1 MANTINID
9 VAGAADSAPTP
20 DSGILG
26 RVVLV
31 SGSQVTGL
39 LYRQEDP
46 RASQG
51 GVRVGA
57 LVKMRTTES
66 DVFGVVTG
74 LRVTDPALLPE
85 KAEGM
90 VDVELLCEVMDTP
103 DGTAGDTTFKRGVS
117 VYPQLGA
124 NIVNA
129 TREELGRI
137 YARPKASNVRI
148 GTIHQDRNLP
158 AFILTDELLGK
169 HFAVLGT
176 TGSGKSCAVA
186 LVLHA
191 ILKAHPN
198 GRIVILDP
206 HNEYAEAFGDKA
218 EVVNTGN
225 LELPFWL
232 LNFEE
237 LTEVIVGSDR
247 ADREADIAILK
258 DAVLECKLKYAT
270 ERGESEDVTV
280 DTPVTFRFGDLIRTI
295 DREMGKLDKPDT
307 TAPYLRL
314 KARLESLRTDKRFS
328 FMFSGFK
335 IADTME
341 AVLARILR
349 IPVAG
354 KPVTVVDLSGVPSSI
369 VDSMV
374 SVLCRMIFDFAL
386 WSVRARQFPL
396 LLVCEEAHRYVPN
409 DKSAGFGPTRR
420 AISRIAR
427 EGRKYGVSLCLVS
440 QRPSE
445 LDPAILSQCNT
456 LIALRMSNERDHQFV
471 RHALP
476 ESAHGLLT
484 ALPSLKVQEAIVVG
498 EGVTI
503 PLRVTLDNLD
513 ESQRPRG
520 SSASFSEAWQNDVED
535 DGVVKATMERWR
547 HQDL

>member
-1 MANTINID
+1 MD
-9 VAGAADSAPTP
+9 ESVQQDSGKAGAPASREE
-20 DSGILG
+20 GVLG

-31 SGSQVTGL
+31 SGAQVTCL
-39 LYRQEDP
+39 LYRPDDP
-46 RASQG
+46 RMQDE

-57 LVKMRTTES
+57 LVKMRTSGST
-66 DVFGVVTG
+66 VFGVVTG

-90 VDVELLCEVMDTP
+90 VEIELLCEFMD
-103 DGTAGDTTFKRGVS
+103 GVGGKMETTFKRGVS

-137 YARPKASNVRI
+137 FARPDASNVRI

-158 AFILTDELLGK
+158 AYVMTDDLLGK

-186 LVLHA
+186 LILHS
-191 ILKAHPN
+191 ILAEHPN

-206 HNEYAEAFGDKA
+206 HNEYADAFEGMA
-218 EVVNTGN
+218 EVVNTTN
-225 LELPFWL
+225 MELPFWM

-237 LTEVIVGSDR
+237 LVEVIIGADR
-247 ADREADIAILK
+247 DEREADITILKSAIL
-258 DAVLECKLKYAT
+258 ACKLKYLGD
-270 ERGESEDVTV
+270 RGESQDITI

-295 DREMGKLDKPDT
+295 DREMGKFDKADT
-307 TAPYLRL
+307 SAPYLRL
-314 KARLESLRTDKRFS
+314 MSRLEALRADKRYA

-335 IADTME
+335 VADTM
-341 AVLARILR
+341 ASLLSRILR

-354 KPVTVVDLSGVPSSI
+354 KPVCIVDLSGVPTGI
-369 VDSMV
+369 VDALV

-386 WSVRARQFPL
+386 WNARPQEFPL
-396 LLVCEEAHRYVPN
+396 LLVCEEAHRYVPG
-409 DKSAGFGPTRR
+409 DPHAGFGPTRR
-420 AISRIAR
+420 AIARIAR

-445 LDPAILSQCNT
+445 LDTSILSQCNT
-456 LIALRMSNERDHQFV
+456 LFALRMSNDRDHQFV
-471 RHALP
+471 RDALP
-476 ESAHGLLT
+476 ESSIGLLGV
-484 ALPSLKVQEAIVVG
+484 LPSLKVQEAIVVG

-503 PLRVTLDNLD
+503 PVRITFDDLDP
-513 ESQRPRG
+513 SRRPR
-520 SSASFSEAWQNDVED
+520 SATASFSTAWQHDIED
-535 DGVVKATMERWR
+535 DGIVEETMERWR
-547 HQDL
+547 RQAR

>member
-1 MANTINID
+1 MVETVDGGA
-9 VAGAADSAPTP
+9 AGANVTEEA
-20 DSGILG
+20 GVLG
-26 RVVLV
+26 RVVMV
-31 SGSQVTGL
+31 SGSTVTGL
-39 LYRQEDP
+39 LYRPEDP
-46 RASQG
+46 RASTA
-51 GVRVGA
+51 GVRVGGLA
-57 LVKMRTTES
+57 KMRTSES
-66 DVFGVVTG
+66 NVFGVVTG

-85 KAEGM
+85 RAEGM
-90 VDVELLCEVMDTP
+90 VDIELLCEVMDGP
-103 DGTAGDTTFKRGVS
+103 AGSPTDTTFKRGVT

-137 YARPKASNVRI
+137 YARPKTSNVRI
-148 GTIHQDRNLP
+148 GTIHQDRTLP
-158 AFILTDELLGK
+158 AFILVDELLGK

-176 TGSGKSCAVA
+176 TGSGKSCSVA

-191 ILKAHPN
+191 ILGSHPN

-206 HNEYAEAFGDKA
+206 HNEYASAFEGMA
-218 EVVNTGN
+218 EIVNTGN

-237 LTEVIVGSDR
+237 FAEVIVGSDR

-270 ERGESEDVTV
+270 DRGESLDITI
-280 DTPVTFRFGDLIRTI
+280 DAPVTYRFGDLIRTI

-314 KARLESLRTDKRFS
+314 KARLDSLRTDKRFS

-335 IADTME
+335 IADTM
-341 AVLARILR
+341 ADVLARILR

-354 KPVTVVDLSGVPSSI
+354 KPVTIIDLSGVPSSI
-369 VDSMV
+369 VDALV

-386 WSVRARQFPL
+386 WSPRPRELPL

-420 AISRIAR
+420 SISRIAR

-456 LIALRMSNERDHQFV
+456 LIALRMSNERDHEFV

-476 ESAHGLLT
+476 ESAHGLLG

-503 PLRVTLDNLD
+503 PLRVTLDDLD
-513 ESQRPRG
+513 EARRPRG
-520 SSASFSEAWQNDVED
+520 SSASFSEAWQTDVED
-535 DGVVKATMERWR
+535 DDIVRQTMERWR